1 MKYLLA
7 VCGLLLALSTTP
19 ALADTIDFT
28 NQGILAASA
37 IGGVTALSTIN
48 GASVNGVPV
57 IVGDIGTLVF
67 STGDLVGSVQ
77 SGGVFSA
84 GALAIQLTG
93 FPEAIFGGNFAG
105 TWSKLGSNMFE
116 LLGTFSGSLQG
127 LQFHGSTDQLFQISF
142 ADGQA
147 CFRDLN
153 GTTTIITA
161 PVPEPGTLALLGT
174 GLVGL
179 GGAIRRKFRSVAR

>member
-7 VCGLLLALSTTP
+7 LCGLLLALSTTP

-28 NQGILAASA
+28 SQGILAASA
-37 IGGVTALSTIN
+37 MGGVTALSTVN
-48 GASVNGVPV
+48 GARVNGVPV
-57 IVGDIGTLVF
+57 IAGDIGVIIF

-93 FPEAIFGGNFAG
+93 FPEAIFGGDFSG

-116 LLGTFSGSLQG
+116 LVGTFSGSLQG
-127 LQFHGSTDQLFQISF
+127 LQFHGSTDQIFQISF
-142 ADGQA
+142 ADDEA

-153 GTTTIITA
+153 GTTTIVTA
-161 PVPEPGTLALLGT
+161 VPEPGTLALLGT

-179 GGAIRRKFRSVAR
+179 SGAIRRKFRGAAR

>member
-1 MKYLLA
+1 MKYLLT

-37 IGGVTALSTIN
+37 FGGITALSTVN

-57 IVGDIGTLVF
+57 VAGDIGMIVF

-93 FPEAIFGGNFAG
+93 FPEAIFGGDFSG
-105 TWSKLGSNMFE
+105 TWTNLGSNMFE
-116 LLGTFSGSLQG
+116 LLGTFSGSLQD
-127 LQFHGSTDQLFQISF
+127 LQFTGSTDQTFKLFF
-142 ADGQA
+142 DDGEV
-147 CFRDLN
+147 CFRNLS
-153 GTTTIITA
+153 GTTTLVTA
-161 PVPEPGTLALLGT
+161 TVPEPGTLALLGT

-179 GGAIRRKFRSVAR
+179 SGAIRRKLRAVPK